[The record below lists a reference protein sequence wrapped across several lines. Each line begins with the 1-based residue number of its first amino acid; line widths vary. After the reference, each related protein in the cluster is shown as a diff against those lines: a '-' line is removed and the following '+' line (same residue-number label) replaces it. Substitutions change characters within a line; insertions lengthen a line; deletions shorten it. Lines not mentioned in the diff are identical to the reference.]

1 MTYEK
6 KQMMTQQQDDLRQ
19 RVWAL
24 HRTITFK
31 ELAEYIEISAGS
43 FRQWYYG
50 NYNFSPDRADLLT
63 EVLTNLEEPE
73 ESKPQ
78 TETEIINKL
87 SPLFKR
93 GFVPCEGE
101 EFRYI
106 PNTDKKYIIS
116 NYGNVISLFN
126 NSPYLL

>member
-1 MTYEK
+1 
-6 KQMMTQQQDDLRQ
+6 MMTQYQDDLRQ

-50 NYNFSPDRADLLT
+50 NYNFSPDRAELLT

-78 TETEIINKL
+78 TENEIIKKL

-93 GFVPCEGE
+93 GFVPYEGE

-116 NYGNVISLFN
+116 NHGNVISLFN